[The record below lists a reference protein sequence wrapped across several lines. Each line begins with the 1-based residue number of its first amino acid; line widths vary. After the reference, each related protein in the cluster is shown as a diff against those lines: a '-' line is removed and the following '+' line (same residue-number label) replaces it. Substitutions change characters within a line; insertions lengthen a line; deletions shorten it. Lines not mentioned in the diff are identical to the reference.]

1 MKRTLLT
8 LLAALVLLPAL
19 ADEGMWLPSLIS
31 ERINDMLERKRE
43 LADLTVATGEGW
55 VGDLST
61 DELKAL
67 FRLESPENA

>member
-1 MKRTLLT
+1 M
-8 LLAALVLLPAL
+8 LVYRFLCAGTF
-19 ADEGMWLPSLIS
+19 E

-67 FRLESPENA
+67 FLLESPENA